1 MSDHYVVFFCFT
13 FFQSSVCSALCSF
26 CCTSLHLSGT
36 QCVMHYLLLFLHLKV
51 DSICHATFP
60 AIICDSHYMLCP
72 FAAFSVPVHF
82 CWLQLLCLWQ
92 AHAQARY
99 VILRVILEAG
109 GDFVTVTETVKGK
122 DLLVTVDRSKIATVG
137 KKAISDFLLKLQVEI
152 SWNMHG
158 FAFSLLILTI
168 TLPLPQDPNIWLL
181 CDSFV
186 TRDFRSLFFTWQ
198 CVYLLMYLKAS
209 DSGMC

>member
-1 MSDHYVVFFCFT
+1 
-13 FFQSSVCSALCSF
+13 
-26 CCTSLHLSGT
+26 
-36 QCVMHYLLLFLHLKV
+36 
-51 DSICHATFP
+51 
-60 AIICDSHYMLCP
+60 
-72 FAAFSVPVHF
+72 
-82 CWLQLLCLWQ
+82 LWQ

-122 DLLVTVDRSKIATVG
+122 DLLVTVDRSKIASVG
-137 KKAISDFLLKLQVEI
+137 KKAIGDFLLKLQVEI

-168 TLPLPQDPNIWLL
+168 TFLLTRDSNIWLL

-186 TRDFRSLFFTWQ
+186 TRDFRSLFFT
-198 CVYLLMYLKAS
+198 
-209 DSGMC
+209 